1 VKKSTLKNLE
11 LLAPQILRGEMPDYS
26 SVTAQKTLTIILY
39 LRAKPGLHK
48 AAELGKLVGWSDRTV
63 RQALAAI
70 GVKGKKGQGFKILT

>member
-39 LRAKPGLHK
+39 LRVNPGLHK
-48 AAELGKLVGWSDRTV
+48 STELGKLVGWSDRTV
-63 RQALAAI
+63 RQSLAAI
-70 GVKGKKGQGFKILT
+70 GVKGKRGQGFELF